1 MRKREKE
8 KKRKGERERG
18 KEFSLSVAVAP
29 TEEETKALFKEK
41 KTFTL
46 TPRAP
51 MAAVPAASCASS
63 AAGDTPQRPMQFRHD
78 KSLRS

>member
-51 MAAVPAASCASS
+51 MASRSRRASIMRSEEVVTLLS
-63 AAGDTPQRPMQFRHD
+63 R
-78 KSLRS
+78 LRFFYSFFF